1 MDHTVSSSSPTSRR
15 ANPELRHISSPEV
28 PKSEGTKP
36 SRPPKKPKPKP
47 ALNTRKERVEPPP
60 KHNVV
65 AFKHPSEKKDE
76 DDEDDEIAELKT
88 QVRLAMAV
96 LEEGKAVAAFNLL
109 NRIVE

>member
-1 MDHTVSSSSPTSRR
+1 MQTQPCDTLVRPKS
-15 ANPELRHISSPEV
+15 
-28 PKSEGTKP
+28 KSEGAKP
-36 SRPPKKPKPKP
+36 PRPPKKPKPKP
-47 ALNTRKERVEPPP
+47 GRKARKERVAPPP

-65 AFKHPSEKKDE
+65 AFKHPPEKEDE

-109 NRIVE
+109 KRIVE